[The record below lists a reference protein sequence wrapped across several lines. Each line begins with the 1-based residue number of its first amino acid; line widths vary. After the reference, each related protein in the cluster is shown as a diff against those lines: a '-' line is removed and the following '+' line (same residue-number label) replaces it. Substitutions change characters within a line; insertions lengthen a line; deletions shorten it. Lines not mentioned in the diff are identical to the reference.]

1 MSLSYILLN
10 DPLETFE
17 SGFTKTNIAISNII
31 VDGNISGNTLNLNT
45 FDPLNNI
52 LITGLTTED
61 RFITSGNISGDVI
74 TLNTVNSLNNI
85 TITGLTAEDKFISIV
100 KNNTRTINLDYHNSL
115 GYFLIKFTNKYN
127 NDIIYGLFQ
136 NIGTE
141 NDPIIQIIETGNN
154 SPNPLLGQV
163 SFSILADW
171 KTEIYK
177 QSSSSN
183 LDITNA
189 IFITKITSIVQDDI
203 RNLTAS
209 DIPSG
214 ITATKI
220 SNGVVSNT
228 EFDFLSGTT
237 SNIQTQ
243 INSKQNSL
251 GYTPENEA
259 NKSSSYTS
267 SSTITY
273 PNTKALVDGLAT
285 KVTANSAITG
295 DTKTKITYD
304 SKGLVTA
311 GTDLTAS
318 DIPSGITAT
327 KISNGVVSNTEFDF
341 LSGTT
346 SNIQIQI
353 DGKEP
358 IITSGE
364 NYQFLRGD
372 KTWQTAVTSVQLS
385 GGTGININGVNPI
398 ITSGTINITNTAPD
412 QVVTLNN
419 GIGINVSGT
428 YPNFTITNT
437 GGTVTSIQLSGGT
450 GINITGVNPIV
461 SSGTVNIVNT
471 APDQIVSISSSTG
484 INVTGT
490 YPNFTIQN
498 TGVIN
503 VPNLQEITDVGNTT
517 TSAITMNYLVLN
529 NGSIGSNLKNTNV
542 TNNGVVLEYPDKA
555 SGSYT
560 IVTTTDIVAL
570 NIISPFLL
578 MGA

>member
-127 NDIIYGLFQ
+127 NDIVYGLFQ

-220 SNGVVSNT
+220 SNG
-228 EFDFLSGTT
+228 L
-237 SNIQTQ
+237 
-243 INSKQNSL
+243 
-251 GYTPENEA
+251 
-259 NKSSSYTS
+259 
-267 SSTITY
+267 
-273 PNTKALVDGLAT
+273 
-285 KVTANSAITG
+285 
-295 DTKTKITYD
+295 
-304 SKGLVTA
+304 
-311 GTDLTAS
+311 
-318 DIPSGITAT
+318 
-327 KISNGVVSNTEFDF
+327 VSNTEFDF

-398 ITSGTINITNTAPD
+398 ITSGTINIT
-412 QVVTLNN
+412 
-419 GIGINVSGT
+419 
-428 YPNFTITNT
+428 
-437 GGTVTSIQLSGGT
+437 
-450 GINITGVNPIV
+450 
-461 SSGTVNIVNT
+461 NT